1 MTDEKESNPVG
12 QAKALSDTQQILV
25 VQFLK
30 GHTKHAIRNV
40 CMFLFTVKAGLR
52 AIEVALLEWG
62 MVYDLD
68 GNIGKK
74 LIIPPRITKGGRS
87 KKNKKRSPPKPRI
100 IPIHRDLLEWL
111 HLHHKEM
118 GADYTMPNQRIFIS
132 QQGYKFDRKKMSGF
146 FWRLYKKLGFYKC
159 SSHSGRRTFI
169 TNAARQIS
177 RAGGSLLDV
186 QRMAGHRS
194 LGTTQLYIEESEE
207 AKEKV
212 IDLI

>member
-1 MTDEKESNPVG
+1 MTEQKESNPVG
-12 QAKALSDTQQILV
+12 QAKALSDAQQIIV
-25 VQFLK
+25 VRYLK
-30 GHTKHAIRNV
+30 EQTKHPVRNV

-62 MVYDLD
+62 MIYDLD
-68 GNIGKK
+68 GNISKK
-74 LIIPPRITKGGRS
+74 LIVPPRITKGGKS
-87 KKNKKRSPPKPRI
+87 KKKKRSPPAPRI
-100 IPIHRDLLEWL
+100 IPIHRDLMEWL
-111 HLHHKEM
+111 LIHHKEM
-118 GADYTMPNQRIFIS
+118 GADYTRPEQRIFLS
-132 QQGYKFDRKKMSGF
+132 QQGYKYDRKKMSSF
-146 FWRLYKKLGFYKC
+146 FWNLYKTLGFHKC

-194 LGTTQLYIEESEE
+194 LATTQLYIEESEE
-207 AKEKV
+207 AKERV